1 MIGPPGPAA
10 VVGRRGPAADRGVS
24 MADSSSKKKISL
36 SGDRQIRAIRIYLRE
51 IGEISLLSREEEKCL
66 AGELARGDE
75 EARKQMIRANLRL
88 VVKIAKKYEHL
99 GLPLL
104 DLIEEGNLG
113 LIKGVD
119 RYDLSRGTKLS
130 TYAAWW
136 IKQSIM
142 RALANKGKMIR
153 IPVYM
158 QEKVN
163 TFRKNVNR
171 LSQQLGRHPSNDE
184 ISEKLDLTLREI
196 DHLEEVARV
205 PSSLDAALDRN
216 GAGKLADMIEDT
228 ETVAPDRA
236 VDTAD
241 LHQGLLYLI
250 TELPEREKA
259 ILEMRFGLG
268 GKEARTL
275 SAIGKKFGISR
286 ERVRQI
292 INKAIRRLRQIIGE
306 RDLDMNEFNRNR

>member
-1 MIGPPGPAA
+1 MP
-10 VVGRRGPAADRGVS
+10 
-24 MADSSSKKKISL
+24 
-36 SGDRQIRAIRIYLRE
+36 DRQVQALKIYLRE
-51 IGEISLLSREEEKCL
+51 IGEFPLLTLEEEKKLAARL
-66 AGELARGDE
+66 AGGDE
-75 EARKQMIRANLRL
+75 VARKDLIRSNLRL

-113 LIKGVD
+113 LMKGVE
-119 RYDLSRGTKLS
+119 RYNSSKGAKLS

-163 TFRKNVNR
+163 TYKKRVEK
-171 LSQQLGRHPSNDE
+171 LGQKLGRTPTRGE
-184 ISEKLDLTLREI
+184 IVERLEMTREEI
-196 DHLEEVARV
+196 DHLAKVAQI
-205 PSSLDAALDRN
+205 PSSLDASIDRD
-216 GAGKLADMIEDT
+216 GVGKLSDLVQDT
-228 ETVAPDRA
+228 ELIPPDQA

-241 LHQGLLYLI
+241 LHRDLLLLLE
-250 TELPEREKA
+250 ELPKREKA
-259 ILEMRFGLG
+259 ILKIRFGLEG
-268 GKEARTL
+268 NTPRTL

-292 INKAIRRLRQIIGE
+292 INQATRRLRQVIQE
-306 RDLDMNEFNRNR
+306 RNLEMNE

>member
-1 MIGPPGPAA
+1 MSEPT
-10 VVGRRGPAADRGVS
+10 DN
-24 MADSSSKKKISL
+24 KKAQL
-36 SGDRQIRAIRIYLRE
+36 HGDRQVRAIRIYLRE
-51 IGEISLLSREEEKCL
+51 IGAIPLLSREEERLL
-66 AGELARGDE
+66 AMKLAAGDE
-75 EARKQMIRANLRL
+75 EAGKQMIRANLRL

-113 LIKGVD
+113 LIKGVE
-119 RYDLSRGTKLS
+119 RYDISRGTKLS

-163 TFRKNVNR
+163 AYKKNVDR
-171 LSQQLGRHPSNDE
+171 LSQQLGRHPSNTE
-184 ISEKLDLTLREI
+184 IADKFDLTLKEI
-196 DHLEEVARV
+196 DYLEEVARV
-205 PSSLDAALDRN
+205 PSSLDASIDRD
-216 GAGKLADMIEDT
+216 GVSKLADMIQDT

-250 TELPEREKA
+250 EELPDRERA

-268 GKEARTL
+268 GKDARTL

-292 INKAIRRLRQIIGE
+292 INKSIRRLRQIIGE
-306 RDLDMNEFNRNR
+306 RDLDMNEFNSNH

>member
-1 MIGPPGPAA
+1 
-10 VVGRRGPAADRGVS
+10 
-24 MADSSSKKKISL
+24 MASSPSQDQKGKIL
-36 SGDRQIRAIRIYLRE
+36 DRQIQALKIYLRE
-51 IGEISLLSREEEKCL
+51 IGEFPLLTLEEEKKL
-66 AGELARGDE
+66 AARLTEGDE
-75 EARKQMIRANLRL
+75 EARKELIRSNLRL

-113 LIKGVD
+113 LMKGVE
-119 RYDLSRGTKLS
+119 RYNSAKGAKLS

-163 TFRKNVNR
+163 TYRKKV
-171 LSQQLGRHPSNDE
+171 
-184 ISEKLDLTLREI
+184 EKLGQKFGRTPTEGEIAENLGMTREEI
-196 DHLEEVARV
+196 DHLAKVAQI
-205 PSSLDAALDRN
+205 PSSLDASIDRD
-216 GAGKLADMIEDT
+216 GVSKLADLVQDNDL
-228 ETVAPDRA
+228 VPPDQA

-241 LHQGLLYLI
+241 LHRDLLELI
-250 TELPEREKA
+250 EELPGREKA
-259 ILEMRFGLG
+259 ILKVRFGLE
-268 GKEARTL
+268 GKTPRTL
-275 SAIGKKFGISR
+275 SAIGEKFGISR

-292 INKAIRRLRQIIGE
+292 INQATRRLHQVIQE
-306 RDLDMNEFNRNR
+306 RNLDMNE

>member
-1 MIGPPGPAA
+1 MPPPA
-10 VVGRRGPAADRGVS
+10 
-24 MADSSSKKKISL
+24 KKEKQGKIR
-36 SGDRQIRAIRIYLRE
+36 DRQVQALKIYLRE
-51 IGEISLLSREEEKCL
+51 IGEFPLLSREEEETL
-66 AGELARGDE
+66 ADRLTEGDE
-75 EARKQMIRANLRL
+75 EARKELIRSNLRL

-113 LIKGVD
+113 LMKGVE
-119 RYDLSRGTKLS
+119 RYDRSKGAKLS

-163 TFRKNVNR
+163 SYKKKVQR
-171 LSQQLGRHPSNDE
+171 LGQQLGRTPTSRE
-184 ISEKLDLTLREI
+184 ISKKLGMTREEI
-196 DHLEEVARV
+196 DYLAKVAQV
-205 PSSLDAALDRN
+205 PSSLDASIDRD
-216 GAGKLADMIEDT
+216 GVSRLADLVQD
-228 ETVAPDRA
+228 PDLIPPDQA

-241 LHQGLLYLI
+241 LHRDLL
-250 TELPEREKA
+250 ELLEELSDREREIIK
-259 ILEMRFGLG
+259 IRFGLEG
-268 GKEARTL
+268 NTPRTL

-292 INKAIRRLRQIIGE
+292 INQATRRLHHFIEE
-306 RDLDMNEFNRNR
+306 RNLDMKE

>member
-1 MIGPPGPAA
+1 MTP
-10 VVGRRGPAADRGVS
+10 
-24 MADSSSKKKISL
+24 SSDKTKGIIR
-36 SGDRQIRAIRIYLRE
+36 DRQVQALRIYLRE
-51 IGEISLLSREEEKCL
+51 IGEFPLLTREEEKAL
-66 AGELARGDE
+66 AARLEKGDE
-75 EARKQMIRANLRL
+75 EARKDLIRSNLRL

-113 LIKGVD
+113 LMKGVE
-119 RYDLSRGTKLS
+119 RYDSSKGAKLS

-163 TFRKNVNR
+163 SYKKKVAA
-171 LSQQLGRHPSNDE
+171 LGQKLGRTPTNRE
-184 ISEKLDLTLREI
+184 ISEKLGITREEI
-196 DHLEEVARV
+196 DYLKEVARV
-205 PSSLDAALDRN
+205 PSSLDASIDRE
-216 GAGKLADMIEDT
+216 GESRLSDLVQDT
-228 ETVAPDRA
+228 DLVPPDQA

-241 LHQGLLYLI
+241 LHRDLLALLE
-250 TELPEREKA
+250 ELPDREKK
-259 ILEMRFGLG
+259 IIKIRFGLEG
-268 GKEARTL
+268 RTPRTL

-292 INKAIRRLRQIIGE
+292 INQATRRLHQTIRD
-306 RDLDMNEFNRNR
+306 RDLDMNE

>member
-1 MIGPPGPAA
+1 MTPSTEKGGK
-10 VVGRRGPAADRGVS
+10 G
-24 MADSSSKKKISL
+24 KIR
-36 SGDRQIRAIRIYLRE
+36 DRQVQALRIYLRE
-51 IGEISLLSREEEKCL
+51 IGEFPLLTREEEKAL
-66 AGELARGDE
+66 AARLEKGDE
-75 EARKQMIRANLRL
+75 EARKDLIRSNLRL

-113 LIKGVD
+113 LMKGVE
-119 RYDLSRGTKLS
+119 RYDSSKGAKLS

-163 TFRKNVNR
+163 SYKKKVSA
-171 LSQQLGRHPSNDE
+171 LGQKLGRTPTNRE
-184 ISEKLDLTLREI
+184 ISEKLGITREEI
-196 DHLEEVARV
+196 DYLKEVARV
-205 PSSLDAALDRN
+205 PSSLDASIDRE
-216 GAGKLADMIEDT
+216 GESRLSDLVQDT
-228 ETVAPDRA
+228 DLVPPDQA

-241 LHQGLLYLI
+241 LHRDLLALLE
-250 TELPEREKA
+250 ELPDREKK
-259 ILEMRFGLG
+259 IIKIRFGLEG
-268 GKEARTL
+268 RTPRTL

-292 INKAIRRLRQIIGE
+292 INQATRRLHQTIRD
-306 RDLDMNEFNRNR
+306 RDLDMNE

>member
-1 MIGPPGPAA
+1 MTP
-10 VVGRRGPAADRGVS
+10 DRKV
-24 MADSSSKKKISL
+24 
-36 SGDRQIRAIRIYLRE
+36 RAIQIYLRE
-51 IGEISLLSREEEKCL
+51 IGAIPLLSREEEVHL
-66 AGELARGDE
+66 AEKYARGDE
-75 EARKQMIRANLRL
+75 EARKQLIRANLRL
-88 VVKIAKKYEHL
+88 VVKIAKKYKHL

-113 LIKGVD
+113 LIKGVE

-163 TFRKNVNR
+163 TFRKKIAS
-171 LSQQLGRHPSNDE
+171 LSQQLGRAPATSE
-184 ISEKLDLTLREI
+184 ISEKLGLSLKEI
-196 DHLEEVARV
+196 DYLEEVART
-205 PSSLDAALDRN
+205 PSSLDASIDRD
-216 GAGKLADMIEDT
+216 GVSKLADMIQDT
-228 ETVAPDRA
+228 EALTPDKV

-241 LHQGLLYLI
+241 LHQDLLSLVKGLPPREIAVL
-250 TELPEREKA
+250 EL
-259 ILEMRFGLG
+259 RFGLG
-268 GKEARTL
+268 GKDAHTL
-275 SAIGKKFGISR
+275 SYIGKEFGISR

-292 INKAIRRLRQIIGE
+292 INKAIQKLRQVIRE
-306 RDLDMNEFNRNR
+306 RDSDIN

>member
-1 MIGPPGPAA
+1 MVP
-10 VVGRRGPAADRGVS
+10 
-24 MADSSSKKKISL
+24 SSKKEKKGKIR
-36 SGDRQIRAIRIYLRE
+36 DRQVQALRIYLRE
-51 IGEISLLSREEEKCL
+51 IGEFPLLTREEEKTL
-66 AGELARGDE
+66 AARLARGDQ
-75 EARKQMIRANLRL
+75 EARKDLIRSNLRL

-113 LIKGVD
+113 LIKGVE
-119 RYDLSRGTKLS
+119 RYDSTRGAKVS

-163 TFRKNVNR
+163 TYKKKVAK
-171 LSQQLGRHPSNDE
+171 LGQQLGRTPTSRE
-184 ISEKLDLTLREI
+184 ITEKLKMTREEI
-196 DHLEEVARV
+196 DYLSEVAQI
-205 PSSLDAALDRN
+205 PSSLDASIDRE
-216 GAGKLADMIEDT
+216 GISTLSDLVQD
-228 ETVAPDRA
+228 PDLIPPDQA

-241 LHQGLLYLI
+241 LHRDLLALI
-250 TELPEREKA
+250 EELPDREKA
-259 ILEMRFGLG
+259 ILKIRFGLE
-268 GKEARTL
+268 GKTPRTL
-275 SAIGKKFGISR
+275 SAIGQKFGISR

-292 INKAIRRLRQIIGE
+292 VNQSTRKLHQVIQDRE
-306 RDLDMNEFNRNR
+306 LDMNE

>member
-1 MIGPPGPAA
+1 MSISSTNGKSKLP
-10 VVGRRGPAADRGVS
+10 VS
-24 MADSSSKKKISL
+24 RKV
-36 SGDRQIRAIRIYLRE
+36 RAIQIYLRE
-51 IGEISLLSREEEKCL
+51 IGSIPLLSREEEIDL
-66 AGELARGDE
+66 AEKQAWDDE
-75 EARKQMIRANLRL
+75 EARKQLIRANLRL

-113 LIKGVD
+113 LIKGVE

-163 TFRKNVNR
+163 TFRKNIDS
-171 LSQQLGRHPSNDE
+171 LSQQLGRSPTTGE
-184 ISEKLDLTLREI
+184 ISRKLGLSLKEI
-196 DHLEEVARV
+196 DYLGDVARA
-205 PSSLDAALDRN
+205 PSSLDASIDRD
-216 GAGKLADMIEDT
+216 GVSKLADMIQDT
-228 ETVAPDRA
+228 ESLAPDEA

-241 LHQGLLYLI
+241 LHQDLLYLI
-250 TELPEREKA
+250 KKLLPRERT

-268 GKEARTL
+268 GTDSHTL
-275 SAIGKKFGISR
+275 SYIGKEFGISR

-292 INKAIRRLRQIIGE
+292 INKAIRQLRQFIQE
-306 RDLDMNEFNRNR
+306 RDADMK

>member
-1 MIGPPGPAA
+1 MTP
-10 VVGRRGPAADRGVS
+10 
-24 MADSSSKKKISL
+24 SSDKTKGIIR
-36 SGDRQIRAIRIYLRE
+36 DRQVQALRIYLRE
-51 IGEISLLSREEEKCL
+51 IGEFPLLTREEEKAL
-66 AGELARGDE
+66 AARLEKGDE
-75 EARKQMIRANLRL
+75 EARKDLIRSNLRL
-88 VVKIAKKYEHL
+88 VVKIAKKYEPL

-113 LIKGVD
+113 LMKGVE
-119 RYDLSRGTKLS
+119 RYDSSKGAKLS

-163 TFRKNVNR
+163 SYKKKVAA
-171 LSQQLGRHPSNDE
+171 LGQKLGRTPTNRE
-184 ISEKLDLTLREI
+184 ISEKLGITREEI
-196 DHLEEVARV
+196 DYLKEVARV
-205 PSSLDAALDRN
+205 PSSLDASIDRE
-216 GAGKLADMIEDT
+216 GESRLSDLVQDT
-228 ETVAPDRA
+228 DLVPPDQA

-241 LHQGLLYLI
+241 LHRDLLALLE
-250 TELPEREKA
+250 ELPDREKK
-259 ILEMRFGLG
+259 IIKIRFGLEG
-268 GKEARTL
+268 RTPRTL

-292 INKAIRRLRQIIGE
+292 INQATRRLHQTIRD
-306 RDLDMNEFNRNR
+306 RDLDMNE